1 MIKIDG
7 MIKSGKHDNRID
19 FLSSVRQQIEEKKHI
34 TEKQA
39 DAVNMIWSRDG
50 QKSYSKYNRGHARV
64 MR

>member
-1 MIKIDG
+1 MCDRCIYEKYMIKIDG

-39 DAVNMIWSRDG
+39 DAVNMI
-50 QKSYSKYNRGHARV
+50 
-64 MR
+64 